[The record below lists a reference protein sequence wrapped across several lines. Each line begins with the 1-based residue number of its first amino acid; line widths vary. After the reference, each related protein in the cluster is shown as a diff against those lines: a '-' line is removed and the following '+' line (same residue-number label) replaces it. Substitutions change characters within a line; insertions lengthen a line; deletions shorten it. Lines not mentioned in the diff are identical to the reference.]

1 MKLHLR
7 ATTKKTAAASYLIK
21 PVSAFTAE
29 DLTAVAENSGYTEDA
44 YRDVEKFQQYLLAHS
59 LREEALMSHLNYPKL
74 LHHLHCHGELLR
86 LAKDFIPSL
95 LVGSNPETLRQ
106 KINEMAQL
114 LILHIQIEDGD
125 FAIWKANQEINTPL
139 A

>member
-1 MKLHLR
+1 MTTLPILHNEILDR
-7 ATTKKTAAASYLIK
+7 DHQDILLYLLAMQDG
-21 PVSAFTAE
+21 P
-29 DLTAVAENSGYTEDA
+29 EDA